1 MEDEHAPA
9 EVDVPSA
16 PRGRLSE
23 LTKRLLSGA
32 VFAAIALALAY
43 AGPLPF
49 AALVLVVAVAMSW
62 EWAHVVR
69 GTNVDVTLII
79 HGLAVT
85 AAIALTAFGFAALGV
100 AVIVIGAIIV
110 LALEFGQRPIF
121 SAAGVLYAGLPAV
134 ALLWLRS
141 SEPQGFLSVL
151 FIFVIV
157 AATDTFAYAAGRL
170 IGGPRLAARISPNKT
185 WSGLAGGLLAA
196 ALTGVVFAIIVGAS
210 PAALALTG
218 LAMGLIAQAG
228 DLGESAL
235 KRTFGVKDASNLIPG
250 HGGFMDRVDGIV
262 TVAVAAALAAL
273 YVDPYMPAKALL
285 AGL

>member
-1 MEDEHAPA
+1 MENEDAPA
-9 EVDVPSA
+9 EVVVPA
-16 PRGRLSE
+16 QPRGRFSE
-23 LTKRLLSGA
+23 LAMRLVSGI
-32 VFAAIALALAY
+32 VFAAIALGLAY

-49 AALVLVVAVAMSW
+49 AALVLVVAGAISW
-62 EWAHVVR
+62 EWSHIVR
-69 GTNVDVTLII
+69 GTTLDLTLIV
-79 HGLAVT
+79 HAVAVI
-85 AAIALTAFGFAALGV
+85 AAIALTTFGFAALGV

-121 SAAGVLYAGLPAV
+121 SAAGVFYAGLPAV
-134 ALLWLRS
+134 ALIWLRS
-141 SEPQGFLSVL
+141 SEPMGFLSVL

-157 AATDTFAYAAGRL
+157 AATDTAAYAAGRL
-170 IGGPRLAARISPNKT
+170 IGGPRLAVRVSPNKT
-185 WSGLAGGLLAA
+185 WSGLAGGVLAA
-196 ALTGVVFAIIVGAS
+196 ALTGAIFAIFVGAS
-210 PAALALTG
+210 PTALALTG
-218 LAMGLIAQAG
+218 LVMGLIAQAG

-262 TVAVAAALAAL
+262 TVAVVAALAAL